1 MAYSAEALA
10 KLVRGTY
17 SGPAGL
23 EISTASRIE
32 TAGEGSVTFLANP
45 RYFTLFEETAAS
57 LVIVP
62 EDFTSDVVKPI
73 IRAKNP
79 YYAFA
84 LVLQHI
90 YPPPR
95 LVETGIHETA
105 IIGTGT
111 VLGKNVAIGPYA
123 VIGSNCEVGDNTVL
137 FPFTVIAD
145 GARVGADCVIHSHV
159 SVRELVRIGDRVII
173 HDGTVI
179 GSDGFGF
186 APEGGVYHKIP
197 QVGTV
202 IIGDDVEIGA
212 NTTIDRATMG
222 ETVIEQGVKLDN
234 LIQVAHNCRIG
245 EHSVIAA
252 QTGLSGSTMVG
263 KNARIGGQVGFA
275 GHMRIGENVII
286 AAQSGVS
293 KDVPDGV
300 MVSGTP
306 ALPHRS
312 GMRIQAAVRQL
323 PDLLKEFKQLKE
335 RIAQLEADKREK

>member
-1 MAYSAEALA
+1 MAYRAKVLA
-10 KLVRGTY
+10 DLVKGSY
-17 SGPAGL
+17 SGPADL
-23 EISTASRIE
+23 EIHTASKIE
-32 TAGEGSVTFLANP
+32 TAEEGSVTFLANP
-45 RYFTLFEETAAS
+45 RYFALFEATAAS

-62 EDFTSDVVKPI
+62 ESFKKNGDKPV
-73 IRAKNP
+73 IRVKNP

-84 LVLQHI
+84 LVLQHL

-95 LVETGIHETA
+95 LVEPGIHETA
-105 IIGTGT
+105 IIGSGA
-111 VLGKNVAIGPYA
+111 VLGKNVAIGPYT
-123 VIGSNCEVGDNTVL
+123 VIGSGCQVGDNTIL
-137 FPFTVIAD
+137 FPFAVMAD

-159 SVRELVRIGDRVII
+159 SIREKVNIGNRVVI
-173 HDGTVI
+173 HDGAVI

-186 APEGGVYHKIP
+186 APEEGVYHKIP

-202 IIGDDVEIGA
+202 IVEDDVEIGA
-212 NTTIDRATMG
+212 GTTIDRATMG

-252 QTGLSGSTMVG
+252 QTGLSGSTAVG

-312 GMRIQAAVRQL
+312 GMRMQAAVRHL